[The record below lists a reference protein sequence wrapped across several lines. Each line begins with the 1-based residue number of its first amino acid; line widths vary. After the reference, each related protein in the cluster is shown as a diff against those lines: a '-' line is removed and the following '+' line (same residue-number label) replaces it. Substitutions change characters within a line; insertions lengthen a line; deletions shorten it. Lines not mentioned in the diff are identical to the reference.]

1 MTMNRISS
9 AILFA
14 ASTIVCLCGE
24 AAIAAAPACA
34 SGMPVFDATNYAE
47 NLLQASRALDQIN
60 NQVKSLQNETAMLQ
74 GMARNLKTIDF
85 PQLQRMTLAMQQ
97 IDRLMSKANG
107 IGFRVQGLDQ
117 RMKALFP
124 GQLQRALSSD
134 QRVAQARGRLDAAID
149 AYRHSMGVQAQVAE
163 NVRQD
168 AGMLNELVGASQGAE
183 GALQAQQA
191 ANQLLALSIKQQLQ
205 LESLMASQ
213 FRDDSI
219 ERARRAQ
226 AEDDA
231 RAATMRFLGAGAA
244 RN

>member
-1 MTMNRISS
+1 MTMTRMTAALGFVAS
-9 AILFA
+9 AMTCLGAAAALAPAA
-14 ASTIVCLCGE
+14 ASAV
-24 AAIAAAPACA
+24 
-34 SGMPVFDATNYAE
+34 GMPVFDATNYAE

-60 NQVKSLQNETAMLQ
+60 NQLKSLQNQTAMLENM
-74 GMARNLKTIDF
+74 GRNLKTIDF
-85 PQLQRMTLAMQQ
+85 PQLQRMTAAMQQ
-97 IDRLMSKANG
+97 IDRLMSEGNR
-107 IGFRVQGLDQ
+107 IDFNVQGLDE

-124 GQLQRALSSD
+124 GQLQRALTGD
-134 QRVAQARGRLDAAID
+134 ERVTQARARLDAAIG
-149 AYRHSMGVQAQVAE
+149 AYRQSMGVQAQVAE

-168 AGMLNELVGASQGAE
+168 SGMLGELAGASQGAA

-205 LESLMASQ
+205 LESLMASE
-213 FRDDSI
+213 FRGEAI

-231 RAATMRFLGAGAA
+231 RAATRRFLGGPAA

>member
-1 MTMNRISS
+1 MNRISS

-24 AAIAAAPACA
+24 AVIAAAPASA

-97 IDRLMSKANG
+97 IDRLMSEANG

-149 AYRHSMGVQAQVAE
+149 AYRRSMGVQAQVAE

-205 LESLMASQ
+205 LESLMAAQ

>member
-1 MTMNRISS
+1 MNRISS

-24 AAIAAAPACA
+24 AVIATAPACA

-97 IDRLMSKANG
+97 IDGLMSKANG

-134 QRVAQARGRLDAAID
+134 QRVAQARERLDAAID
-149 AYRHSMGVQAQVAE
+149 AYRRSMGVQAQVAE

>member
-24 AAIAAAPACA
+24 VVIASAPASA
-34 SGMPVFDATNYAE
+34 AGMPVFDATNYAE

-97 IDRLMSKANG
+97 IDGLMSKANG
-107 IGFRVQGLDQ
+107 IGFRIQGLDQ

-168 AGMLNELVGASQGAE
+168 AGMLNQLVGASQGAE

>member
-24 AAIAAAPACA
+24 AVIAAAPASA

-97 IDRLMSKANG
+97 IDRLMSEANG

-149 AYRHSMGVQAQVAE
+149 AYRRSMGVQAQVAE

-205 LESLMASQ
+205 LESLMAAQ

>member
-24 AAIAAAPACA
+24 AVIATAPASA
-34 SGMPVFDATNYAE
+34 AGMPVFDATNYAE

-134 QRVAQARGRLDAAID
+134 QRVAQARERLDAAID
-149 AYRHSMGVQAQVAE
+149 AYRRSMGVQAQVAE

-205 LESLMASQ
+205 LESLIASQ

>member
-1 MTMNRISS
+1 MNRISS

>member
-24 AAIAAAPACA
+24 AVIATTPASA

>member
-1 MTMNRISS
+1 MNRISS

-24 AAIAAAPACA
+24 GVIAAAPASA

-134 QRVAQARGRLDAAID
+134 QRVAQARERLDAAID
-149 AYRHSMGVQAQVAE
+149 AYRRSMGVQAQVAE